1 MKVKKINGIRI
12 YPFSARS
19 HLLDYID
26 GKKGILV
33 AVNAEKILHATDEIR
48 TIINNNIG
56 YADGIGAVWA
66 LKKKGLKNTVKI
78 PGCELWLDI
87 VRRYCRTKTFY
98 LVGAK
103 DEVIN
108 RTVKMLKNNFPNI
121 NILGYR
127 NGYIE
132 SEEEKMILIN
142 DIRLKKPDIIFVAIG
157 SPKQELLMQEM
168 QKKHVA
174 IYMGLGGSFDLYI
187 GRVSRASKWWLNA
200 HLEWAYRF
208 IKQPSRFVRQVYLIK
223 FLWLLIS
230 NRL

>member
-174 IYMGLGGSFDLYI
+174 IYMGLGGSFDVYI
-187 GRVSRASKWWLNA
+187 GRVHRASKWWLNA